1 MDIDKII
8 ATNAQKQPV
17 WDRQFDEYLQMQ
29 FDPGSI
35 SREENERIF
44 FQSNKL
50 LMDIAAN
57 FFSYGNFKDKWDTSK
72 CHLNF
77 AGQVLLLKS
86 EKMDMTFYWG
96 TNEDNFYLETYVY
109 HAHNLR
115 FMTDEF
121 WAMILELKQYGEFE
135 FSPMGR
141 VSAAEKPYFENET
154 STVFQMLRTFM
165 LYQVEK
171 MNQSNYQQPDFMEV
185 GNFTIKWN
193 FHTDWDALLEEACKT
208 FKLLYSINYQLW
220 KISDLANKKS
230 KK

>member
-8 ATNAQKQPV
+8 AQNAYKQPD
-17 WDRQFDEYLQMQ
+17 WDHQLDEYLQMQ
-29 FDPGSI
+29 FDSGSI
-35 SREENERIF
+35 NKEKKEHIF
-44 FQSNKL
+44 FQSNEL

-72 CHLNF
+72 CQSNF

-86 EKMDMTFYWG
+86 EKMDLTFYWG
-96 TNEDNFYLETYVY
+96 TNEENFYLETYIY
-109 HAHNLR
+109 HAQNIR

-121 WAMILELKQYGEFE
+121 WSMILELKKYGKYE

-141 VSAAEKPYFENET
+141 VKATEKPYFENKT
-154 STVFQMLRTFM
+154 STVFQILRTFM

-171 MNQSNYQQPDFMEV
+171 MNQSNFGQSEFMEL
-185 GNFTIKWN
+185 GQFTIKWP
-193 FHTDWDALLEEACKT
+193 FHTDWDTLLEQACKS
-208 FKLLYSINYQLW
+208 FKLLYMLNYKLW
-220 KISDLANKKS
+220 KISDLANKI